1 MNDIKTSDVLLSMHN
16 DTSPTHV
23 TSTGDHDDVACVE
36 LHKVGDFCLRNVIL
50 DGVVDAN
57 MGVRIAD
64 GSAVVGDD
72 VRNSPVA
79 DSDAT
84 NFQELV
90 RRLLRCDAVD
100 SETALNIIEETEVL
114 SGFFD

>member
-1 MNDIKTSDVLLSMHN
+1 MHN

-23 TSTGDHDDVACVE
+23 TSTGDHDDVTCVE
-36 LHKVGDFCLRNVIL
+36 LNKVGDFCLRNVIL

-72 VRNSPVA
+72 VRNATVA

-84 NFQELV
+84 DFQELV

-100 SETALNIIEETEVL
+100 SEAALNIIEETEVL
-114 SGFFD
+114 SGFFDRDNI